1 MFYLI
6 NQGVSSE
13 DSNPK
18 AVTMTSK
25 AQAGMARSS
34 ADILY
39 HSLVTDHENTVWFQD
54 FFLWIP
60 KPHCD

>member
-6 NQGVSSE
+6 NQGGSSE

-25 AQAGMARSS
+25 AQAGMERSS
-34 ADILY
+34 ADIFY
-39 HSLVTDHENTVWFQD
+39 HSLVTDHEYTFWFLYLFPVD
-54 FFLWIP
+54 TKTP
-60 KPHCD
+60 P